1 MADVS
6 GNWLGTYWQQEVPTR
21 FEATLLQSGNTLSGN
36 ILDDGSLGEANLSGS
51 VIGRSIQFTKRYLSK
66 SNYTITYTGTVSET
80 EDFMQGEWRIGLFSS
95 GKWEAHRSGEN
106 LMVQL
111 QECLADQVSLVAK

>member
-1 MADVS
+1 MTDVS

-51 VIGRSIQFTKRYLSK
+51 MIGRSIQFTKRYLSK
-66 SNYTITYTGTVSET
+66 SNYSITYTGTVSAT
-80 EDFMQGEWRIGLFSS
+80 EDFMHGEWRIGLFSS
-95 GKWEAHRSGEN
+95 GRWEAHRSGEN
-106 LMVQL
+106 LMIQL
-111 QECLADQVSLVAK
+111 RERLANQISLFSK